1 MGHPKSGLEPKMPT
15 FDNPV
20 VLALAALTVVVFS
33 VKLAYHWR
41 LARRVARWDRGL
53 PVNRFF

>member
-1 MGHPKSGLEPKMPT
+1 MPALDHPAVL
-15 FDNPV
+15 
-20 VLALAALTVVVFS
+20 VLASLTAIIFS

-41 LARRVARWDRGL
+41 LARRVARWDKGL

>member
-1 MGHPKSGLEPKMPT
+1 MPALDHPA
-15 FDNPV
+15 
-20 VLALAALTVVVFS
+20 VLALAVLTAMVFS

-41 LARRVARWDRGL
+41 MARREARWDRGL

>member
-1 MGHPKSGLEPKMPT
+1 MPV

-20 VLALAALTVVVFS
+20 VWALAALTGLLFTAKAV
-33 VKLAYHWR
+33 YHWR
-41 LARRVARWDRGL
+41 MARRSARWDRGL

>member
-1 MGHPKSGLEPKMPT
+1 MPALDHPLVWT
-15 FDNPV
+15 
-20 VLALAALTVVVFS
+20 LAALTAVLFS

-41 LARRVARWDRGL
+41 MARRTDRWDRGL